1 MPKPNI
7 AELVQ
12 SPLDQAVIID
22 LAANEV
28 AVVTG
33 TMNGCVSVV
42 VLWNPVNGVFQNVR
56 GHHAGGG
63 PGNIDWAQLLQGVPL
78 DQNTLI
84 VMAHGDSTTEYDV
97 TNLRAAVGQ
106 HPGTRRSFVKHSNC
120 YIDRKSPNPTM
131 REIDTSE
138 YAKYNVRRGTS
149 II

>member
-12 SPLDQAVIID
+12 SPLDGSVIIN
-22 LAANEV
+22 LNPNEV

-33 TMNGCVSVV
+33 TMNGCISVV

-78 DQNTLI
+78 NTNTLI
-84 VMAHGDSTTEYDV
+84 VLAYGDSTSAYDL
-97 TNLRAAVGQ
+97 TNLRTAVDQ

-120 YIDRKSPNPTM
+120 YIDRKSPAPTV
-131 REIDTSE
+131 REIDSSE
-138 YAKYNVRRGTS
+138 YSKYNVRTGNS
-149 II
+149 VI